1 MTDPRRRFSGRV
13 ADYVRWRPGYPPGL
27 VPLLR
32 ERTGLQPG
40 WVVADVGAGTGL
52 SAEPF
57 LAHGNR
63 VVAVE
68 PNAEMRAAAVAWLGP
83 RPGFH
88 AVAGSA
94 EATGLAEASVDLVV
108 AGQAFHWFEPVRAR
122 DELARI
128 LRPPRWTALFW
139 NTRHTGGTPFLDA
152 YESLLLRHGT
162 DYQEVRHDRDRSGAL
177 EAFFSAGYERHVL
190 PNEQA
195 LDLEGLQGRLLSSSY
210 TPPAGNPRRGPLLE
224 EAAAIFAEH
233 ACADRVRLQYD
244 TEVYLGRL
252 PPFGTVHAAGSP
264 GTPRCAAAS
273 ANSAGQAAM
282 ATGKVKWFSSEK
294 GFGFIEQDDGPDVF
308 VHHSAIQ
315 GGGFRTLEE
324 GERVEF
330 DVVEEARGPKA
341 QNVVRVDAPAGGG
354 GGGGRA
360 GEGGGHG
367 SRGGEREP
375 GRERRPGGSGE
386 AAEEGGWSR
395 QAGGGRRD
403 YEE

>member
-32 ERTGLQPG
+32 ERVGLQPG

-68 PNAEMRAAAVAWLGP
+68 PNAGMRAAAVARLGG

-94 EATGLAEASVDLVV
+94 EATGLAEASVDLAV
-108 AGQAFHWFEPVRAR
+108 AGQAFHWFEPMRTR

-162 DYQEVRHDRDRSGAL
+162 DYQEVRHDRDRSAAL
-177 EAFFSAGYERHVL
+177 EAFFRAGYERHVL

-210 TPPAGNPRRGPLLE
+210 TPPAGDPRRGSLLE

-233 ACADRVRLQYD
+233 ARADRVRLQYD

-252 PPFGTVHAAGSP
+252 RPVGTVHAAGSP

-273 ANSAGQAAM
+273 ANSAGRAAM

-341 QNVVRVDAPAGGG
+341 QNVVRVDAPG

-360 GEGGGHG
+360 GEGGGGG
-367 SRGGEREP
+367 SRG
-375 GRERRPGGSGE
+375 GE